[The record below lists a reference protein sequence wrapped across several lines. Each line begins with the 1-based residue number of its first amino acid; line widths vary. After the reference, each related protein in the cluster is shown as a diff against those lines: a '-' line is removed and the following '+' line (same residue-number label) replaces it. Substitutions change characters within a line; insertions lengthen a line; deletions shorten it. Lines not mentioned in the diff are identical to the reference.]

1 MNSPVGQSSFCCHAV
16 YMYVVLLLLYFSR
29 DIVRRRSSVIKL
41 DTFIFKSGVVN
52 SAEFDRELSIS
63 LNCHYC

>member
-16 YMYVVLLLLYFSR
+16 CMYVLLLLYFRR
-29 DIVRRRSSVIKL
+29 DIVRRRSSIIKL
-41 DTFIFKSGVVN
+41 DTLFYKSGVVI
-52 SAEFDRELSIS
+52 SAEFDRELSFG